1 MSLVGGERVRHPLD
15 PNPAFGGF
23 LEMTKMMKAAAII
36 VCAGLAMATSAH
48 AYFYT
53 AGEMLS
59 YCAAVENAQTVP
71 GPGGENVS
79 FVPSF
84 ASGICWGYFGALMD
98 VVRVREYN
106 NHDQPVLY
114 YCPSPEVR
122 VGQYVKVFTLWAR
135 SHPEQLHMDAL
146 SVAKSALMHA
156 FPCPVAGAKQ

>member
-1 MSLVGGERVRHPLD
+1 
-15 PNPAFGGF
+15 
-23 LEMTKMMKAAAII
+23 MMKAAAII

-48 AYFYT
+48 AYSFT

-59 YCAAVENAQTVP
+59 HCAAVENAQTVP
-71 GPGGENVS
+71 GSGNVS

-106 NHDQPVLY
+106 NINQPVLY
-114 YCPSPEVR
+114 YCPSPEVLLD
-122 VGQYVKVFTLWAR
+122 QYVRVFTLWAR

-146 SVAKSALMHA
+146 AVAKSALMQA
-156 FPCPVAGAKQ
+156 FPCPPVAGAKQ